1 MSLCNCEKNILLGIR
16 QKPIRRFNSSLLE
29 LTAWNKRA
37 MKVKWMGGKRK
48 NQFQPL
54 NKTRKTK
61 IWGFP
66 DFWHVC
72 LLAMRIS
79 KTLPL
84 TQIGITELCEIV
96 NVKWH
101 WQLVEKW
108 KVAQVAKYRKS
119 GFVYTQSTFC
129 LFVFVFVFYLWSC
142 SFLQNVGKHY
152 NGNQAPFIGSLSLIF
167 VISSPI
173 FIRPCCWELS
183 QLFRHW
189 QMSSFLSGS
198 PSSRTKPSQIPS
210 ITQR

>member
-1 MSLCNCEKNILLGIR
+1 MIQTISEHHLLFSFDITRRSICISIVCIFKNVDYEFVKMSLCNCENNILPGIR
-16 QKPIRRFNSSLLE
+16 QKPTRRFNSSLLE

-37 MKVKWMGGKRK
+37 MKVKWMGGERK

-79 KTLPL
+79 KTQPL

-101 WQLVEKW
+101 WQLGEK
-108 KVAQVAKYRKS
+108 
-119 GFVYTQSTFC
+119 
-129 LFVFVFVFYLWSC
+129 
-142 SFLQNVGKHY
+142 
-152 NGNQAPFIGSLSLIF
+152 
-167 VISSPI
+167 
-173 FIRPCCWELS
+173 
-183 QLFRHW
+183 
-189 QMSSFLSGS
+189 
-198 PSSRTKPSQIPS
+198 
-210 ITQR
+210 

>member
-1 MSLCNCEKNILLGIR
+1 
-16 QKPIRRFNSSLLE
+16 
-29 LTAWNKRA
+29 
-37 MKVKWMGGKRK
+37 MGGEGK

-66 DFWHVC
+66 DCWHVF
-72 LLAMRIS
+72 LLIMRIS
-79 KTLPL
+79 KTQLL
-84 TQIGITELCEIV
+84 TQIGITELCETV

-108 KVAQVAKYRKS
+108 KVAQVANYRKS
-119 GFVYTQSTFC
+119 GPVCTQTTFC
-129 LFVFVFVFYLWSC
+129 LFVLVFVFLYLCCC
-142 SFLQNVGKHY
+142 SPLGNVGKHY

-167 VISSPI
+167 VISSPF

-198 PSSRTKPSQIPS
+198 PSSRTKPSQIPG